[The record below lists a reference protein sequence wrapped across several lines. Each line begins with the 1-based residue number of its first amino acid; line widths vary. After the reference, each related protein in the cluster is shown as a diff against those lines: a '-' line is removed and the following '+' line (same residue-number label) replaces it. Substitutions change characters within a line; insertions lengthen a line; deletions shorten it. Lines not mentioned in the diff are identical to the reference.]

1 MNLRQ
6 TLGTAWRGHTLQKLN
21 NMVLKPFFR
30 GRLIAIGGNEDREND
45 LVVLK
50 RVVEEVGKT
59 DYKVGVI
66 TTASETPEERGEDYR
81 QVFTTLKASRIEV
94 LNIKDRAQA
103 NDPTM
108 AKTLEDADL
117 IFLVGGDQLRLTTII
132 GGSLVFKV
140 IQSRLENGALIAGTS
155 AGAAVF
161 SDTMIYDGKSEEGLI
176 KGSVLTT
183 SGFGFV
189 ENVVFDTHFN
199 ERGRVGRL
207 VQIIAMNP
215 GCIGVGIGEDSGV
228 ILTGAGTIEV
238 IGSGTVIIIDGSDIA
253 HSNVM
258 TIEAGGPIA
267 LENMRIHSLVDG
279 YGYHFKDRKFL
290 IPSKIKEYH

>member
-1 MNLRQ
+1 
-6 TLGTAWRGHTLQKLN
+6 
-21 NMVLKPFFR
+21 MVLKPFFR
-30 GRLIAIGGNEDREND
+30 GCLIAIGGNEDREND

-50 RVVEEVGKT
+50 RVVQEVGKA

-66 TTASETPEERGEDYR
+66 TTASEVPEQRGEDYR
-81 QVFTTLKASRIEV
+81 QVFTTLKASGIEI

-103 NDPTM
+103 NNATL
-108 AKTLEDADL
+108 AKTLEDTDL

-132 GGSLVFKV
+132 GGSLIFEV
-140 IQSRLENGALIAGTS
+140 IQNRLENGAIIAGTS

-199 ERGRVGRL
+199 VRGRVGRL
-207 VQIIAMNP
+207 VQIITMNP
-215 GCIGVGIGEDSGV
+215 ASIGVGIGEDSGV
-228 ILTGAGTIEV
+228 ILAGDGTLKV
-238 IGSGTVIIIDGSDIA
+238 IGSGTVIIVDGSDIS

-258 TIEAGGPIA
+258 NIEPGGPIA
-267 LENMRIHSLVDG
+267 VENVRIHSLVNG
-279 YGYHFKDRKFL
+279 YGYHFKERKFL
-290 IPSKIKEYH
+290 TPSQIEEYR